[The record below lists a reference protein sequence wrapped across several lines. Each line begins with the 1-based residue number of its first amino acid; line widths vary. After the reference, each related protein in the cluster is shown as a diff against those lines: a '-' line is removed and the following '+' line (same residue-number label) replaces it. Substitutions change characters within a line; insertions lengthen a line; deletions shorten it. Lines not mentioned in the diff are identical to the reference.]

1 MARPLCQLFSTLG
14 NKPWPML
21 MNQALAVPIGLV
33 LLLLF
38 ALLTFPSSSLGL
50 AAAGIEMQHIFDSC
64 LLKNGIVELEE
75 WSGCVGLHI

>member
-1 MARPLCQLFSTLG
+1 MAECLCQLLSPLE

-38 ALLTFPSSSLGL
+38 ALLTFPFSSLGVT
-50 AAAGIEMQHIFDSC
+50 AAGLELQHISDYC
-64 LLKNGIVELEE
+64 LTKMA
-75 WSGCVGLHI
+75 S